1 MKQISIIGLFII
13 AAILLSVGS
22 GCNVNPKPAASPDS
36 YGKIVSELPDLPEAK
51 ARYPYPDYVELQH
64 IPKR

>member
-13 AAILLSVGS
+13 IAILLSTGS
-22 GCNVNPKPAASPDS
+22 GCNVNPKPATSPES
-36 YGKIVSELPDLPEAK
+36 YGKIVSELPNLPEAK
-51 ARYPYPDYVELQH
+51 ASYNYPDYVELQY